1 MREEDMNSRTKQR
14 PRWSALGAIGVAAV
28 AVMLVGAATS
38 RLMVSRAP
46 AHHHPEPRPG
56 VTAERVLL
64 TFSLPR
70 EIPTT
75 VAAYEAAARI
85 PAWLDGIRCYCACSA
100 TLGHRS
106 LLSCFEDEHGALCQ
120 VCQDEA
126 LIAGQVAGTGGM
138 LEDARREVDARFGP
152 PT

>member
-1 MREEDMNSRTKQR
+1 MKTRGKSRR
-14 PRWSALGAIGVAAV
+14 MSWSAVGSVGAAVLAV
-28 AVMLVGAATS
+28 AVVGFAAN
-38 RLMVSRAP
+38 RLIGKPS
-46 AHHHPEPRPG
+46 AHRHPEPRPG
-56 VTAERVLL
+56 VTGAHVLH

-75 VAAYEAAARI
+75 VASYEAAARI
-85 PAWLDGIRCYCACSA
+85 PAWLDGIKCYCACSS

-106 LLSCFEDEHGALCQ
+106 LLSCFEDDHGALCQ

-126 LIAGQVAGTGGM
+126 LIASSVASRGGTI
-138 LEDARREVDARFGP
+138 EDARQAVDARFGP